1 MVNYFINRLLVA
13 ILVAIT
19 VSVFAFSLLRLSGDL
34 AAELAGDDASEA
46 EIAQI
51 AKAYGL
57 DRPFHI
63 QYLDWAGNALT
74 GDLGVSIF
82 SNEPVFEIVTDAL
95 PVTIKLATYSLILS
109 LVIAIP
115 LGVLA
120 AVKQNTWIDRLALV
134 FAVSGQAIPN
144 FWLGL
149 MFILLFGV
157 SLQWLPISGQDTW
170 VHFVLPTLT
179 VGLSAMPVK
188 MRLTRAGMIEV
199 LQSDYIRTAR
209 AKGLDPQIV
218 FFKHALRNA
227 ILPVVSIT
235 MVTFGRLLGGT
246 VVVESIFALNG
257 LGFEA
262 LQAISRQDFPVVQS
276 IVAFIAIVYIGLT
289 LLSDLINAQLD
300 PRIRLS

>member
-1 MVNYFINRLLVA
+1 MLNYFLNRLMVA

-19 VSVFAFSLLRLSGDL
+19 VSIFAFSLLRLSGDL

-46 EIAQI
+46 EIQAV

-57 DRPFHI
+57 DRPFHV
-63 QYLDWAGNALT
+63 QYLDWAGSALS
-74 GDLGVSIF
+74 GDLGVSVF
-82 SNEPVFEIVTDAL
+82 SNEPVFEIITAAM

-115 LGVLA
+115 LGILA
-120 AVKQNTWIDRLALV
+120 AVRRNTWVDRAALV

-149 MFILLFGV
+149 MFILVFGV
-157 SLQWLPISGQDTW
+157 MLAWLPIAGQETW
-170 VHFVLPTLT
+170 VHFILPTLT
-179 VGLSAMPVK
+179 VGLSSMPVK

-199 LQSDYIRTAR
+199 MQSDYIRTAR
-209 AKGLDPQIV
+209 AKGLNPITV
-218 FFKHALRNA
+218 TYKHALRNA

-235 MVTFGRLLGGT
+235 MVSFGRLLGGT

-257 LGFEA
+257 IGFEA
-262 LQAISRQDFPVVQS
+262 LQAIIRQDFPVVQS
-276 IVAFIAIVYIGLT
+276 IVAMIAFIYIALT
-289 LLSDLINAQLD
+289 IISDLINAQLD
-300 PRIRLS
+300 PRIRLN

>member
-1 MVNYFINRLLVA
+1 MLNYFLNRLTVA

-19 VSVFAFSLLRLSGDL
+19 VSIFAFSLLRLSGDL

-46 EIAQI
+46 EIQAV

-63 QYLDWAGNALT
+63 QYLDWAGSALS
-74 GDLGVSIF
+74 GDLGVSVF
-82 SNEPVFEIVTDAL
+82 SNEPVFEIITTAM

-115 LGVLA
+115 LGILA
-120 AVKQNTWIDRLALV
+120 AARRNTWIDRAALV

-157 SLQWLPISGQDTW
+157 MLAWLPIAGQETW
-170 VHFVLPTLT
+170 VHFILPTLT
-179 VGLSAMPVK
+179 VGLSSMPVK

-199 LQSDYIRTAR
+199 MQSDYIRTAR
-209 AKGLDPQIV
+209 AKGLNPIAV
-218 FFKHALRNA
+218 MYKHALRNA

-235 MVTFGRLLGGT
+235 MVSFGRLLGGT

-257 LGFEA
+257 IGFEA
-262 LQAISRQDFPVVQS
+262 LQAIIRQDFPVVQS
-276 IVAFIAIVYIGLT
+276 IVAMIAFIYIALT
-289 LLSDLINAQLD
+289 IISDLINAQLD
-300 PRIRLS
+300 PRIRLN

>member
-1 MVNYFINRLLVA
+1 MINYFVNRLIVA
-13 ILVAIT
+13 VLVAIT

-34 AAELAGDDASEA
+34 AAELAGDDATAA
-46 EIAQI
+46 EIAET
-51 AKAYGL
+51 ARAYGL

-63 QYLDWAGNALT
+63 QYLDWAGSALS

-82 SNEPVFEIVTDAL
+82 SNEPVFEVITKAL
-95 PVTIKLATYSLILS
+95 PVTLQLATYSLILS
-109 LVIAIP
+109 FAIAIP

-120 AVKQNTWIDRLALV
+120 AVRQNSWLDRGALV

-157 SLQWLPISGQDTW
+157 LLGWLPISGQDTW
-170 VHFVLPTLT
+170 AHFILPTLT

-199 LQSDYIRTAR
+199 LQSDFIRTAR
-209 AKGLDPQIV
+209 AKGLNPNIV
-218 FFKHALRNA
+218 LFKHALRNA
-227 ILPVVSIT
+227 ILPVVSVT

-257 LGFEA
+257 IGYEA
-262 LQAISRQDFPVVQS
+262 LQAITRQDFPVVQS
-276 IVAFIAIVYIGLT
+276 IVAFVAFVYIGLT